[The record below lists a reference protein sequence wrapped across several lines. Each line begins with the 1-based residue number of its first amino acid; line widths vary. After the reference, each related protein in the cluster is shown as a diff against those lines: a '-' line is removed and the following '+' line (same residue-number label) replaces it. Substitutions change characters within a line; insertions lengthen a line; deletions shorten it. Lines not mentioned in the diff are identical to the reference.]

1 MKDTPWG
8 LWDPLPLPALV
19 EVLRGLHCEWWIA
32 GGFAL
37 DAYAGRSW
45 REHDD
50 IDAAVFRRDQAELR
64 TALDGWDVH
73 AADPPGHLRP
83 WPVGEELPSSVHD
96 IWVRGSTTG
105 AWRFQFMLDE
115 SDGAEWVF
123 RRDARIRMPM
133 DELTWERKGV
143 RFIQPQVQ
151 LLYKARGRRPKDET
165 DFEVVLPL
173 LDEKRRTWLAEAL
186 SLSDPENPWLA
197 RIIGGS
203 QPS

>member
-1 MKDTPWG
+1 MKETPWG
-8 LWDPLPLPALV
+8 LWDPLPLPELV

-37 DAYAGRSW
+37 EAYAGRSW

-96 IWVRGSTTG
+96 IWARGSTTG

-123 RRDARIRMPM
+123 RRDARIRMRM
-133 DELTWERKGV
+133 DELTWEREGV

-151 LLYKARGRRPKDET
+151 ILYKARGRRPKDDT

-197 RIIGGS
+197 RILG
-203 QPS
+203 